1 MTSPEP
7 SKPKLRKQHLP
18 YLVMLILVAEL
29 GTMVVSPIQPEIALA
44 LGVTITDMSF
54 ALSLYFLPSI
64 FLTPIFGALSDKF
77 GRLTIIIPSM
87 ILFGIS
93 GLGIFLVVDF
103 TSFVILRLFQAIAN
117 AGFIA
122 MGAVIA
128 GDLYK
133 GQQLK
138 SAMGVI
144 TAAGGIGM
152 IIGLNIGSFLSVL
165 GWQIPFLFFTV
176 TIPVALVCI
185 YGLRD
190 VEVRQKE
197 EIPSIRTPE
206 GSIRKL
212 KLRDF
217 LGIGLVLVFVG
228 TFYQP
233 FQNASAFLTYLP
245 FLLISIGVEKTL
257 KGAFMTV
264 MWLGTLVSGLVFGA
278 LTKKTNIKNLLA
290 LSYFICAI
298 GLFLFGIVNDQYSL
312 MGSLFFYGLG
322 FGITGASIKTL
333 LLQLCPPNAKG
344 TFVSLQSG
352 MRSIGRTGGPA
363 TFAFLALI
371 NPLFTNLTPIYWT
384 IALMATTAGIVALLL
399 PQSKLNPC
407 DQKFQYV
414 EKDNPK

>member
-1 MTSPEP
+1 
-7 SKPKLRKQHLP
+7 
-18 YLVMLILVAEL
+18 MLILVAEL

-44 LGVTITDMSF
+44 LGVTITEMSF

-64 FLTPIFGALSDKF
+64 FLAPIFGALSDRY
-77 GRLTIIIPSM
+77 GRLTIIIPSL
-87 ILFGIS
+87 ILFGLS
-93 GLGIFLVVDF
+93 GLGIFFVVDF

-117 AGFIA
+117 AGFIV

-138 SAMGVI
+138 SAMGI
-144 TAAGGIGM
+144 LTAAGGTGM

-165 GWQIPFLFFTV
+165 GWQIPFLFFTI
-176 TIPVALVCI
+176 TIPVALVCL

-190 VEVRQKE
+190 IQVRKKE
-197 EIPSIRTPE
+197 EIPSIKTPE
-206 GSIRKL
+206 GEIRKL

-217 LGIGLVLVFVG
+217 IGIGLILVFVG

-245 FLLISIGVEKTL
+245 FLLISIGVERTL

-264 MWLGTLVSGLVFGA
+264 MWLGTLASGLLFGF

-290 LSYFICAI
+290 ISYFICAI
-298 GLFLFGIVNDQYSL
+298 GLFLFGIINNQYFL
-312 MGSLFFYGLG
+312 MGSLFLYGLG

-352 MRSIGRTGGPA
+352 IRSVGRTAGPA
-363 TFAFLALI
+363 TFAFLALV
-371 NPLFTNLTPIYWT
+371 NPLFISLTPIYWT
-384 IALMATTAGIVALLL
+384 IALMAVTAGFVVLLL
-399 PQSKLNPC
+399 PRSKLESC

-414 EKDNPK
+414 ENNPPK